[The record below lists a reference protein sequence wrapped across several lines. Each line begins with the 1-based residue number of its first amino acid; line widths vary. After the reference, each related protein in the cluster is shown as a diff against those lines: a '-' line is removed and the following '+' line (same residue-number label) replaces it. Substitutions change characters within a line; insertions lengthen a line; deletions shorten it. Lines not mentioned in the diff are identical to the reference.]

1 MICAHQIALDLT
13 QDQEAYCQRV
23 AGTARFAYNW
33 ALAEWQRQY
42 HAGEKPTA
50 AQLKKQWNAVKHERY
65 PWVDEVHKD
74 ANQRPFTNLGSA
86 LSKFFRHEAQYPR
99 FKKRCVLNAAWSL
112 TVCHSASGCLR
123 VPVAS

>member
-1 MICAHQIALDLT
+1 MAAAVSCGREAHGGPA
-13 QDQEAYCQRV
+13 
-23 AGTARFAYNW
+23 
-33 ALAEWQRQY
+33 
-42 HAGEKPTA
+42 
-50 AQLKKQWNAVKHERY
+50 KKQWNAIKHERY

-74 ANQRPFTNLGSA
+74 ANQRPFTNLGIA

>member
-50 AQLKKQWNAVKHERY
+50 AQLKKQWNAIKHERY
-65 PWVDEVHKD
+65 PWVDDVHKD
-74 ANQRPFTNLGSA
+74 ANQRPFTNLWGS
-86 LSKFFRHEAQYPR
+86 R
-99 FKKRCVLNAAWSL
+99 
-112 TVCHSASGCLR
+112 
-123 VPVAS
+123 